1 MVSENPPQHKIL
13 VTGTTPDYIQWIRR
27 SCPGRA
33 LFITQPDLR
42 QGAAEDPP
50 GEEEEILVS
59 LADKDRVLEVLLAH
73 LKNRNQILDA
83 IFSFD
88 CESMSLASFLAGQ
101 LNLDY
106 PSVDAIQNARDKHLS
121 KQLWQD
127 LQIGCPRISPVDSVS
142 EVVEFFH
149 TTETGCVL
157 KPFTGSGSELVFR
170 CSTEPECRS
179 AFEAIKTGL
188 AHRTGNPLFKRMVS
202 DGWLMLA
209 EEYIQG
215 PEYSC
220 DFIIE
225 NESVRVIRL
234 AKKIKSS
241 SMPFGT
247 IQGYILPSALPR
259 SVGEYR
265 FHNIL
270 LRGASALGVK
280 RALCMVDFI
289 ISKEKVML
297 IEMTPRPGGDCL
309 PHMLRECTGLDMLKT
324 SLDFAAKF
332 PLILPD
338 TQNISSCVALRIHAQ
353 EEGILKNIDCRR
365 LMDDP
370 RIKSIHLT
378 RKPGHEIKLPPE
390 DYDSWLLGHVI
401 MSPLDQDSPEQEALA
416 VLKKIEIFMDKTIDK
431 PKGKKTHHV

>member
-1 MVSENPPQHKIL
+1 MVSETPPQHKIL

-50 GEEEEILVS
+50 GEEEEILVP
-59 LADKDRVLEVLLAH
+59 LADKGLVLDTLLAH
-73 LKNRNQILDA
+73 LKNRNQTLDA
-83 IFSFD
+83 VFSFD
-88 CESMSLASFLAGQ
+88 CESMALASFIAGQ

-106 PSVDAIQNARDKHLS
+106 PSVDVIQNARDKRLS
-121 KQLWQD
+121 KQLWQAH
-127 LQIGCPRISPVDSVS
+127 QIGCPRISPVNSIS
-142 EVVEFFH
+142 EIIEFFH

-170 CSTEPECRS
+170 CNTESECGS

-188 AHRTGNPLFKRMVS
+188 AHRTGNPLFKQMVS
-202 DGWLMLA
+202 DDRLMLA
-209 EEYIQG
+209 EEYIEG

-225 NESVRVIRL
+225 NQSVRVIRL

-247 IQGYILPSALPR
+247 IQGYILPGALPR
-259 SVGEYR
+259 NVSEDR
-265 FHNIL
+265 LHDIL
-270 LRGASALGVK
+270 LRGAAALGLK

-289 ISKEKVML
+289 ISGEKVML

-309 PHMLRECTGLDMLKT
+309 PHMLKECTGLDMLKT
-324 SLDFAAKF
+324 SLDFAAGL

-338 TQNISSCVALRIHAQ
+338 TQNLPPCVAIRIHAK
-353 EEGILKNIDCRR
+353 EEGILENIDCRR
-365 LMDDP
+365 LMEDP

-378 RKPGHEIKLPPE
+378 KKPGHRIQLPPK
-390 DYDSWLLGHVI
+390 DYDSWLLGHLI
-401 MSPLDQDSPEQEALA
+401 MNPLDQNSPEQEALA
-416 VLKKIEIFMDKTIDK
+416 VLKKIEISMDKT
-431 PKGKKTHHV
+431 KG